1 MTGAIG
7 DHTWEL
13 DQVHSHVGFA
23 VMHMGVSSFTGSFSG
38 VEASLVERDGK
49 LSLAGSVHP
58 REIVVK
64 HEKLHGHL
72 LGTDFFDADDY
83 PDITFAS
90 TSVSVEDGVID
101 AAGDLTMK
109 GVTGPVTVRGRI
121 SEPTEDLAGRTKLGL
136 SLAAEIDRTAFG
148 VDWNAP
154 LPGGGMVLAD
164 QVSVT
169 AELQFVAS

>member
-1 MTGAIG
+1 MTRSIS
-7 DHTWEL
+7 DFTWQL

-38 VEASLVERDGK
+38 VEASVVERDGE

-58 REIVVK
+58 RDIVVK

-72 LGTDFFDADDY
+72 QGADFFDADDY

-90 TSVSVEDGVID
+90 TSVSVEEGVID
-101 AAGDLTMK
+101 AVGDLTMK
-109 GVTGPVTVRGRI
+109 GVTGPIVVRGRI
-121 SEPTEDLAGRTKLGL
+121 SEPTEDVAGRTKLGL

-154 LPGGGMVLAD
+154 LPGGGLVLAD